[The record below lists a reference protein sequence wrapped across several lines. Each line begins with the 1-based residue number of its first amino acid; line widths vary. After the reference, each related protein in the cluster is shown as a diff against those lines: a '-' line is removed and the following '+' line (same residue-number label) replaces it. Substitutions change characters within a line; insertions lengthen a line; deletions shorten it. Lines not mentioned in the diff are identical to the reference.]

1 MKRIIL
7 TATVLGLSGLA
18 YAAPG
23 VQKVNEKKL
32 AGCFTQTVTTV
43 TQYEDHQGNYISSSV
58 GSRVSAP
65 CASGQLEGSTTTTY
79 VHQLHPYIDLWP

>member
-7 TATVLGLSGLA
+7 TATVLGLSGLT

-23 VQKVNEKKL
+23 VKKVNKKKL
-32 AGCFTQTVTTV
+32 AGCFTQTV

-58 GSRVSAP
+58 GPRVAAP